1 MSWRLV
7 GTSPDGQLAVDLVPP
22 AIVTIGRTPECTIH
36 LVQRQVS
43 RLHAE
48 IHWAP
53 GVGREGGHWRLR
65 DCGATFGT
73 FLNAVKLA
81 AQAEVR
87 LDHGDLLEIKPWQF
101 RVEGPATDRTVA
113 EGSQTVVA
121 GAEPEGEFEPLA
133 EVQTPGDLAQGLL
146 VQLLV
151 ASEEVSQA
159 SDETSAGQCAVDS
172 LASATGF
179 TNVAFLKPGNDPA
192 SFEVVAHTGAITDS
206 TGATHVSRSLLK
218 RARNGIYVHRGG
230 PTGSGTLEAS
240 LAQLSIRQ
248 AICVPV
254 ETAGIFYGWLYLDNR
269 TGTGEVSH
277 ELEAAGFASAIARLL
292 ALSLASVARGRMQ
305 QRFDLEQQ
313 EMFGGTMR
321 ALIAAID
328 AKDPYTRGHSDRVA
342 EFAVILAER
351 AKLPGL
357 LIERV
362 RVCGL
367 VHDIGKIGVP
377 EEILRKPSRLDPEEF
392 ARIREH
398 PETGANILKD
408 IPQMR
413 DILPG
418 VLEHHERW
426 DGGGYPRGLKG
437 DAISLLGRLLCLA
450 DCFDAMTSA
459 RFYRPARPIAEVRE
473 EIRKC
478 LGTHFDPELGREFL
492 AIRESDLA
500 ARISTAPQPKH

>member
-1 MSWRLV
+1 MAWRLV
-7 GTSPDGQLAVDLVPP
+7 GSSVDGELIVDLVPP
-22 AIVTIGRTPECTIH
+22 QTVTIGRTPECTVH

-48 IHWAP
+48 LHWAP
-53 GVGREGGHWRLR
+53 GTGRDPGHWRLR

-73 FLNAVKLA
+73 LLNGIKLDP
-81 AQAEVR
+81 QSEVR
-87 LDHGDLLEIKPWQF
+87 LDHGDLLMINPWQF
-101 RVEGPATDRTVA
+101 RVEGPATAATVA
-113 EGSQTVVA
+113 EGAQTVVA
-121 GAEPEGEFEPLA
+121 GAELDGEFEPLA
-133 EVQTPGDLAQGLL
+133 RVQTPGELAQGLL

-151 ASEEVSQA
+151 ASEEVAQAADESQV
-159 SDETSAGQCAVDS
+159 GQRAVES
-172 LASATGF
+172 LAAATGF
-179 TNVAFLKPGNDPA
+179 RNVAFLKPGNDPS
-192 SFEVVAHTGAITDS
+192 SFELVAHTGAITDA
-206 TGATHVSRSLLK
+206 TGAASVSKSLLK

-230 PTGSGTLEAS
+230 HTGGGTLDAS

-254 ETAGIFYGWLYLDNR
+254 ETGGTFHGWLYLDNR
-269 TGTGEVSH
+269 TASGGSSH
-277 ELEAAGFASAIARLL
+277 ELEAAGFASAIARL
-292 ALSLASVARGRMQ
+292 AGLSLANIARGKMQ

-313 EMFGGTMR
+313 ELFGGTMR
-321 ALIAAID
+321 ALISAID
-328 AKDPYTRGHSDRVA
+328 AKDPYTRGHSDRVS
-342 EFAVILAER
+342 EFAVLLAEQ
-351 AKLPGL
+351 AKLPAQVT
-357 LIERV
+357 ERV

-398 PETGANILKD
+398 PEVGMNILRD

-426 DGGGYPRGLKG
+426 DGGGYPHGRKG
-437 DAISLLGRLLCLA
+437 EQISLLGRILCLA

-459 RFYRPARPIAEVRE
+459 RFYRPARPIEEVRE

-478 LGTHFDPELGREFL
+478 LGTHFDPELGQTFL
-492 AIRESDLA
+492 GIRESELTS
-500 ARISTAPQPKH
+500 RISTAPPLQR